1 VTPAASS
8 CTPFICGP
16 NACKATCTAD
26 TDCISAAYM
35 CAGGTCIQAVKIS
48 VQLTNAGTPAVA
60 QSVYYDV
67 RITNNGTTAVPIS
80 QLTVRYWYTWDEP
93 TATVTQTFITP
104 TYFLNNSG
112 QISLPA
118 SGISGS
124 FTTLSA
130 AVTGADHYEQLT
142 FAAADGNLAA
152 GTYMEFGVGLKK
164 NDGSNYTQT
173 GDYSY
178 NGSTTFVTTT
188 KVTVYITTTNGTAL
202 VYGTEPM

>member
-1 VTPAASS
+1 MTPATSS
-8 CTPFICGP
+8 CTPFICGT
-16 NACKATCTAD
+16 NACKTTCTAD

-60 QSVYYDV
+60 QSVYYDL
-67 RITNNGTTAVPIS
+67 RITNTGTTAVPIS

-118 SGISGS
+118 TGISGS
-124 FTTLSA
+124 FTTLST

-152 GTYMEFGVGLKK
+152 GTYMEFGVGMKK

-178 NGSTTFVTTT
+178 NASTTFMTTT